1 MRYNLEATLPKNI
14 SIGAFRI
21 NVEPLRQFLVNK
33 RKTLEND
40 LLVMFTDTLRD
51 QTREVLAEYAE
62 IQRKL
67 REEPKSIEEVFEIRD
82 WMDTVPLSV
91 KNLNDTMQRLKFEYD
106 MLDTFWWNLSDDD
119 FQTKWEAIE
128 YPLEIERQVK
138 RNSIVT
144 YLKDF
149 LSISQ

>member
-1 MRYNLEATLPKNI
+1 
-14 SIGAFRI
+14 
-21 NVEPLRQFLVNK
+21 
-33 RKTLEND
+33 
-40 LLVMFTDTLRD
+40 MFTDTLRD

-149 LSISQ
+149 LSISQWRVQTYC